1 MWGLPLLLLPSL
13 VFATNEQVTFTLG
26 GLGEVTG
33 NTVQTKTYPN
43 APHSN
48 RPYYRFRNLPYAQP
62 FQRFHQ
68 SQLWDASTP
77 LSSSGPYDATKT
89 GPLCHQGIM
98 DPDEIEEFKNKRVV
112 DLVMEVGGP
121 IMALAVGVIIS
132 LLNSILELDPS
143 VLGPITGTKKV
154 GAILH
159 DWLDI
164 DLYVSEEC
172 LHLAVSTPTRPDGT
186 QNPSMPVMFFVHG
199 GAFYG
204 GTQIRMGAERLGAW
218 DDVVVVAINYRVGP
232 LGFMCLDTDEAAGN
246 MGMLDQVTALEWV
259 HQYISYFGGDPNRV
273 TIFGE
278 SAGSASIGHLLLSDV
293 TTGLFA
299 QGIGQSGSA
308 LASWAFDAHPEQHA
322 LEIASKVGC
331 IMAENGVTSHD
342 DLVACLRELPATN
355 ISHAFNDYM
364 KEDRLAG
371 GMGFGGSIPC
381 AQTKGEKR
389 FYTSDQTPEKLL
401 HSGHYEK
408 VPIMFGANSHEGSFV
423 YATVY
428 NSFLAPNNYID
439 NEKFL
444 RQDLVHQLLQT
455 VEIGN
460 SYPVE
465 YMVEEAYFQDW
476 QMGDLE
482 QMRPG
487 IIDMLGVF
495 FLKASSYEFVTE
507 SADQGSQAYWYSL
520 EYASPDK
527 SAFHALFSDKAKK
540 ANITDPGVCHGD
552 ELIYLFNLELPLAL
566 CDISLI
572 TAGLNECLNFDG
584 ITFDMNCIEG
594 EFRDRWHWCITGE
607 LTEEENLV
615 SGILASMW
623 TQFAVS
629 GNPGHGAQQWTR
641 EDKWYSKIT
650 TSVQQ
655 AKDYHLSY
663 HFASE
668 GGDLTTTTAAPAG
681 SCPENWQEMKITQ
694 DSGEIVTECLLLGGA
709 DEFVTKQ
716 DAALICSAYG
726 ASLVELSDGSE
737 PMANNFI
744 KILIHEASDEGAWF
758 DPGPR
763 FDAQWWIGATCSGHH
778 NTNHYGNWTWDES
791 GKELEWFDWLQ
802 DEPNDYETQNCLAF
816 VPNYNN
822 FGSYNI
828 HWNDL
833 ACDDIARF
841 ICMKRLH

>member
-1 MWGLPLLLLPSL
+1 MGL
-13 VFATNEQVTFTLG
+13 
-26 GLGEVTG
+26 
-33 NTVQTKTYPN
+33 
-43 APHSN
+43 
-48 RPYYRFRNLPYAQP
+48 R
-62 FQRFHQ
+62 
-68 SQLWDASTP
+68 D
-77 LSSSGPYDATKT
+77 
-89 GPLCHQGIM
+89 
-98 DPDEIEEFKNKRVV
+98 
-112 DLVMEVGGP
+112 
-121 IMALAVGVIIS
+121 
-132 LLNSILELDPS
+132 
-143 VLGPITGTKKV
+143 
-154 GAILH
+154 
-159 DWLDI
+159 
-164 DLYVSEEC
+164 
-172 LHLAVSTPTRPDGT
+172 
-186 QNPSMPVMFFVHG
+186 
-199 GAFYG
+199 
-204 GTQIRMGAERLGAW
+204 
-218 DDVVVVAINYRVGP
+218 
-232 LGFMCLDTDEAAGN
+232 
-246 MGMLDQVTALEWV
+246 
-259 HQYISYFGGDPNRV
+259 
-273 TIFGE
+273 
-278 SAGSASIGHLLLSDV
+278 
-293 TTGLFA
+293 
-299 QGIGQSGSA
+299 
-308 LASWAFDAHPEQHA
+308 
-322 LEIASKVGC
+322 
-331 IMAENGVTSHD
+331 
-342 DLVACLRELPATN
+342 
-355 ISHAFNDYM
+355 
-364 KEDRLAG
+364 
-371 GMGFGGSIPC
+371 
-381 AQTKGEKR
+381 
-389 FYTSDQTPEKLL
+389 
-401 HSGHYEK
+401 
-408 VPIMFGANSHEGSFV
+408 
-423 YATVY
+423 
-428 NSFLAPNNYID
+428 
-439 NEKFL
+439 
-444 RQDLVHQLLQT
+444 DLVHQLLQT

-482 QMRPG
+482 LMRPG

-623 TQFAVS
+623 TQFASS

-681 SCPENWQEMKITQ
+681 SCPENWEEMEMTQ

-744 KILIHEASDEGAWF
+744 KILIHEASDEEPGLTQDQGLTLSGGLEPHAQGITTPTITAIGPGTSQGRSWNGLTGF
-758 DPGPR
+758 KMNPTTMKLKIALPLCQTTTILDPTTSTG
-763 FDAQWWIGATCSGHH
+763 T
-778 NTNHYGNWTWDES
+778 T
-791 GKELEWFDWLQ
+791 
-802 DEPNDYETQNCLAF
+802 
-816 VPNYNN
+816 
-822 FGSYNI
+822 
-828 HWNDL
+828 
-833 ACDDIARF
+833 
-841 ICMKRLH
+841 LHVTILPDTFA